1 MLATWT
7 GFSPM
12 NRLLDELVGNV
23 NDVMGQPIGG
33 TLAARTFTP
42 ALDVRSNDQEL
53 VVCLDV
59 PGLKQSDLQIN
70 VENRVLTIQ
79 GERKYPGNDTERAW
93 LGRGYGSFNTSYV
106 LPDYVDT
113 DQLSAHLADG
123 VLTIR
128 APKHERARPR
138 RISITSS
145 SSSSD
150 GERKQ
155 LAEENR

>member
-12 NRLLDELVGNV
+12 NRLLDELVGDL
-23 NDVMGQPIGG
+23 NDVMGRPIGG

-42 ALDVRSNDQEL
+42 SLDVRSNDQEL
-53 VVCLDV
+53 VICLDV

-70 VENRVLTIQ
+70 VEDRVLTLQ
-79 GERKYPGNDTERAW
+79 GERKYPGSDQERAW
-93 LGRGYGSFNTSYV
+93 VGRGYGAFNASYV

-113 DQLSAHLADG
+113 SQVSAHLADG

-138 RISITSS
+138 RISITSGS
-145 SSSSD
+145 ID

-155 LAEENR
+155 LVEENR

>member
-7 GFSPM
+7 GFSQM
-12 NRLLDELVGNV
+12 NRLLDEFVGDV
-23 NDVMGQPIGG
+23 NDVMGRPLGG
-33 TLAARTFTP
+33 TIAARSFTP
-42 ALDVRSNDQEL
+42 PLDVRSNDQEL
-53 VVCLDV
+53 VFCLDV

-79 GERKYPGNDTERAW
+79 GERKYSGGDRERAW
-93 LGRGYGSFNTSYV
+93 VGRGYGTFNASYS

-113 DQLSAHLADG
+113 DKVSAHLADG

-138 RISITSS
+138 RISITSAT
-145 SSSSD
+145 D

>member
-12 NRLLDELVGNV
+12 NRLLDELVGDL
-23 NDVMGQPIGG
+23 NDVMGRPIGG

-42 ALDVRSNDQEL
+42 PLDVRSDDQEL
-53 VVCLDV
+53 VFCLDV

-70 VENRVLTIQ
+70 VEDRVLKIQ
-79 GERKYPGNDTERAW
+79 GERKYSGRDGERAW
-93 LGRGYGSFNTSYV
+93 VGRGYGAFNASYA

-113 DQLSAHLADG
+113 EKVSAHLADG

-128 APKHERARPR
+128 VPKHERARPR
-138 RISITSS
+138 RISITSAS
-145 SSSSD
+145 GTD
-150 GERKQ
+150 ERKQ

>member
-1 MLATWT
+1 MLTTWT
-7 GFSPM
+7 GFSQM
-12 NRLLDELVGNV
+12 NRLLDELVGDV
-23 NDVMGQPIGG
+23 NDVMGRPIGG

-42 ALDVRSNDQEL
+42 PLDVRSNDQEL
-53 VVCLDV
+53 VFCLDV

-70 VENRVLTIQ
+70 VEDRVLKIQ
-79 GERKYPGNDTERAW
+79 GDRKYEGNGNERAW
-93 LGRGYGSFNTSYV
+93 VGRGYGAFNASYV
-106 LPDYVDT
+106 LPDSVDT
-113 DQLSAHLADG
+113 EKVSAHLADG

-138 RISITSS
+138 RISITSG
-145 SSSSD
+145 D

>member
-1 MLATWT
+1 MLATWA

-12 NRLLDELVGNV
+12 NRLLNELVGDV
-23 NDVMGQPIGG
+23 NDVMGRPIGG
-33 TLAARTFTP
+33 TLAARTFSP
-42 ALDVRSNDQEL
+42 PLDVHSNDQEL
-53 VVCLDV
+53 VICLDV
-59 PGLKQSDLQIN
+59 PGLKQSDLQLN
-70 VENRVLTIQ
+70 VEDRVLTIQ
-79 GERKYPGNDTERAW
+79 GERKYSGSERERTW
-93 LGRGYGSFNTSYV
+93 VGRGYGAFSASYV

-113 DQLSAHLADG
+113 TQVSAHLADG

-138 RISITSS
+138 RISITSATP
-145 SSSSD
+145 D

>member
-7 GFSPM
+7 GFSPV
-12 NRLLDELVGNV
+12 NRLLDELVGDV
-23 NDVMGQPIGG
+23 NDVMGRPLGG

-42 ALDVRSNDQEL
+42 PLDVHSDDQEL
-53 VVCLDV
+53 VFCLDV

-79 GERKYPGNDTERAW
+79 GERKYPGNDRERTW
-93 LGRGYGSFNTSYV
+93 VGRGYGAFNASYA

-113 DQLSAHLADG
+113 EKVTAHLADG
-123 VLTIR
+123 VLTVR

-138 RISITSS
+138 RISITSA
-145 SSSSD
+145 SSD

-155 LAEENR
+155 LSEENR

>member
-12 NRLLDELVGNV
+12 TRLLDELVGDA
-23 NDVMGQPIGG
+23 NDVMGRPLGG

-42 ALDVRSNDQEL
+42 PLDVRSNDQEL
-53 VVCLDV
+53 VFCLDV
-59 PGLKQSDLQIN
+59 PGLKQSDLQIS
-70 VENRVLTIQ
+70 VEDRVLSIQ
-79 GERKYPGNDTERAW
+79 GERKYPGNDNERAW
-93 LGRGYGSFNTSYV
+93 VGRGYGSFKASYV

-113 DQLSAHLADG
+113 EQVSAHLADG
-123 VLTIR
+123 VLTVR

-145 SSSSD
+145 STD